1 MQAKNQMSLPWYVR
15 LALLVLLISAGRALV
30 NYAVLAQASLSYPYP
45 LDYGEG
51 PLLDQTMR
59 ILAGENIYDPDFNA
73 PPYTISNYP
82 PLFLLAQAPFAV
94 VFGPAM
100 WYGRLISLIGALAT
114 AVLIGLTLH
123 TLTGDRIGAV
133 VGGLLFVSVP
143 FVQYWSLLNRIDLLA
158 LALSWGALF
167 VTVRFSERRW
177 GIYAAAGLLIAA
189 IYTRQS
195 YALAAPMAA
204 FVWLL
209 FQKQFRRALLLAA
222 WTGGVSLGL
231 FLLMTLITR
240 GGFFLNIITANVNPF
255 KWDTVRW
262 NFEQLYQNA
271 YLLVWI
277 TGLFLLIGWLGQ
289 RDQQRGVWSLVL
301 PYVIGATA
309 SAVTIGKDGS
319 NVNYLLELGAALC
332 LGSAAAVSSFGAVSW
347 MRRRTFNQVVLILA
361 LAVQVWF
368 LGDWARADFN
378 HRLLP
383 RVEKRAEVDELFR
396 AVQETDGIVLADE
409 YMGLLPL
416 AGKRIYFQPFEYK
429 MLKDARIWND
439 AGFMAEL
446 REKRFALILWYQPP
460 DWPAIDSRWTPGAA
474 NTIRRNYSGANSGIY
489 DYTRI
494 LRPR

>member
-1 MQAKNQMSLPWYVR
+1 MQSKNRNTLSW
-15 LALLVLLISAGRALV
+15 LALGLAFLMLFIAMGRALL
-30 NYAVLAQASLSYPYP
+30 NYAILAEAALTFSYP

-59 ILAGENIYDPDFNA
+59 ILVGENIYDPDFNT

-82 PLFLLAQAPFAV
+82 PLFLLVQVPFAA
-94 VFGPAM
+94 VFGPAI
-100 WYGRLISLIGALAT
+100 WYGRLISLLGALAT

-123 TLTGDRIGAV
+123 TLTGSKVGAM

-143 FVQYWSLLNRIDLLA
+143 FVQFWSTLNRIDLLA

-167 VTVRFSERRW
+167 VTVRFSELRW
-177 GIYAAAGLLIAA
+177 GIYAAAGLLVAA
-189 IYTRQS
+189 IFTRQS

-209 FQKQFRRALLLAA
+209 FQKQYRKALLLAA

-240 GGFFLNIITANVNPF
+240 GGFFLNIVTANVNPF
-255 KWDTVRW
+255 LWETVRH
-262 NFEQLYQNA
+262 NAEQLYQNA

-277 TGLFLLIGWLGQ
+277 TGAFLLIGWVGNP
-289 RDQQRGVWSLVL
+289 RGVWSLVL

-332 LGSAAAVSSFGAVSW
+332 LAGGAAVS
-347 MRRRTFNQVVLILA
+347 VLGTSPVWAQKRHFYQAALVLLLA
-361 LAVQVWF
+361 FQVW
-368 LGDWARADFN
+368 LLVDWAQYDFN
-378 HRLLP
+378 NRLLS

-396 AVQETDGIVLADE
+396 AVQQTDGIILADE

-429 MLKDARIWND
+429 MLKDGRIWD
-439 AGFMAEL
+439 DSGFMAEL

-460 DWPAIDSRWTPGAA
+460 TWDAIGSRWTPGAA
-474 NTIRRNYSGANSGIY
+474 NTIRRNYSGASSGIY